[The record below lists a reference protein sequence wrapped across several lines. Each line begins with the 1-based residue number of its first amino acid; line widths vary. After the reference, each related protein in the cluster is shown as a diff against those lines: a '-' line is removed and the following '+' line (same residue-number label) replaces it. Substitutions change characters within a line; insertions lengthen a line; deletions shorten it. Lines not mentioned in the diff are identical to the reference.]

1 MNKRQLLRATA
12 LVASSLL
19 LAGTA
24 SAQDFPPKKP
34 VTLVVGFA
42 AGGAAD
48 AAARLIAKKLGE
60 NIGQTVVVD
69 NKGGAGGNI
78 AHQFVANAAPDGT
91 VLLFGSVGPLTIA
104 PHLMKLTYDPFKD
117 LAAISGGVNFPNVLV
132 VHKAQGAKTLAE
144 FIQLSKKKP
153 GSVEFAS
160 TGAGSASHLAGELFN
175 QRAGID
181 MTHVPYKGGAPA
193 LQDLLGERIT
203 SYFAA
208 PPTAMPHVESGKL
221 IPLATTGLTRPAY
234 LPNIP
239 TVAES
244 GFPGFEALNWYAFV
258 APGKTPA
265 PLLDR
270 WNQEIVKVLSQ
281 IGAAVRKGT
290 PKPDISTV
298 AALTQ
303 TLLNAKSVAY
313 SASASGVYLSTEMF
327 AKLGVQERLAVTGKK
342 ILSERVG
349 AVVARGDAELGFQQV
364 SELIYFKELDFIGTL
379 PDEVQQT
386 IFFSAGLVEGAAQ
399 PELAR
404 HLLRFLTSPA
414 VADIVR
420 ATGLDPV
427 DQRAVQ
433 ASAAKP
439 Q

>member
-1 MNKRQLLRATA
+1 MMNKRNLLRATA
-12 LVASSLL
+12 LAISSLL

-117 LAAISGGVNFPNVLV
+117 LAPISGGVYFPNVLV
-132 VHKAQGAKTLAE
+132 VHKAAGAKTLAE

-153 GSVEFAS
+153 GSVDFAS

-193 LQDLLGERIT
+193 LQDLLGERVT

-208 PPTAMPHVESGKL
+208 PPTAMPHVETGKL

-234 LPNIP
+234 LPNVP

-270 WNQEIVKVLSQ
+270 WNQEIVKVLNDP
-281 IGAAVRKGT
+281 GVKDALNKHGLT
-290 PKPDISTV
+290 PQPT
-298 AALTQ
+298 T
-303 TLLNAKSVAY
+303 
-313 SASASGVYLSTEMF
+313 
-327 AKLGVQERLAVTGKK
+327 R
-342 ILSERVG
+342 
-349 AVVARGDAELGFQQV
+349 AELTAFMK
-364 SELIYFKELDFIGTL
+364 KEST
-379 PDEVQQT
+379 QW
-386 IFFSAGLVEGAAQ
+386 AAIIK
-399 PELAR
+399 ER
-404 HLLRFLTSPA
+404 KLT
-414 VADIVR
+414 AD
-420 ATGLDPV
+420 
-427 DQRAVQ
+427 
-433 ASAAKP
+433 
-439 Q
+439 